1 MEKIRLSKL
10 MSGRGLCSRREADRL
25 IEKGLVRVDG
35 NLIDTLGTRVD
46 PHATIELAERARTEL
61 QGKVTI
67 MLNKPIGHVSSQ
79 PEGNTP
85 PAIRLIRPANR
96 SDGDKTGI
104 RFRRSH
110 LDGLVPAGRLD
121 IDSQGLLILTQ
132 DGRVARS
139 LISPLSRVEKE
150 YLVRIRQEIKEH
162 HMKRLRYGLVL
173 DGKMLRRA
181 IVERQNRDQLKIVL
195 TEGRKR
201 QIRRMCKE
209 VGLDVTGLKR
219 VRVGRLRLGA
229 LPEGQWRYIDPDIL
243 LEPALVTPT

>member
-1 MEKIRLSKL
+1 VEKIRLSKL

-25 IEKGLVRVDG
+25 IERGLVRVDG
-35 NLIDTLGTRVD
+35 IVIDILGTRVD
-46 PHATIELAERARTEL
+46 PRATIELADSARTEL
-61 QGKVTI
+61 QDKVTV
-67 MLNKPIGHVSSQ
+67 MLNKPVGHVSSQ

-96 SDGDKTGI
+96 FDGDKTGT
-104 RFRRSH
+104 RFRRAH
-110 LDGLVPAGRLD
+110 LNGLVPAGRLD

-139 LISPLSRVEKE
+139 LISPVSRVEKE
-150 YLVRIRQEIKEH
+150 YLVRIRQEINDDH
-162 HMKRLRYGLVL
+162 LQRLRYGLVL
-173 DGKMLRRA
+173 DGKTLRKA
-181 IVERQNRDQLKIVL
+181 VVERPNRDQIKIIL

-229 LPEGQWRYIDPDIL
+229 LPEGQWRYIDPDIF
-243 LEPALVTPT
+243 LEPASS